1 MSMYHL
7 DRVFRPR
14 SVALVGATDRKGTI
28 GHALWR
34 NLTAGSFKGR
44 VFLVNPRHRALGE
57 EIVYSSVLDIEESPD
72 LAVIATPIKTVPEV
86 LAACVKR
93 EVGGAI
99 VISAGGKE
107 IGKEGIRIESEIREE
122 AAKGKIR
129 IVGPNCMGIIA
140 TEWGLNASFAEEM
153 PLPGRIA
160 FVSQSGAICSAI
172 LDLSFQERIGFRY
185 FVSVGSMLDVDFG
198 DLINYLGHDP
208 KVSSIV
214 LYMEQLS
221 RVRKFLSASR
231 AVSRFKPII
240 VLKSGRSPAGARA
253 ASSHT
258 GALAG
263 EDAIYD
269 AAFERAG
276 IIRVD
281 TIQELFDC
289 SEFVAKQA
297 PATGPGIA
305 ILTNG
310 GGPGVM
316 AADALAANGLTPAQL
331 LPSTIEKLNAVLPSY
346 WSRGNPI
353 DMLGDATARRWQ
365 DVLGVMMEAPEIQ
378 ALLIIFVPQALTPG
392 AEVARALVKR
402 LGAGPHPPILAVWM
416 GGKSAQEPRQ
426 ILNQAGIPTY
436 DTPERGAK
444 AFVHLRR
451 YSRELEL
458 LGEVPPRLEKTLR
471 FERSQAKEILAPVLG
486 QGGGIL
492 TEMESKALL
501 QAYGIPVNPTRTAAS
516 CEDAVSAAREVGG
529 PVAMKIFSRQIT
541 HKSDIG
547 GVALNLEGDRAV
559 ATAFQGMIDRVT
571 KNCPEAVIE
580 GTTIQPMILDGDHEL
595 ILGAKQDR
603 DFGPVILFGMGGV
616 MTEIFKDRALGLP
629 PLNRLLARRLMEKT
643 LCYQVLKGFRNRE
656 AANMPL
662 LEEILIRLSQLLTDL
677 PEVEELD
684 INPLILRGDEAVA
697 VDARVMV
704 KPTAVKPPSHL
715 VISPYPEQYESDA
728 VTRDGRP
735 YGIRP
740 IKPEDASLLIQLF
753 STLSRKSVY
762 YRFLSPLKA
771 LPPQM
776 VSLFT
781 QIDYDRDMALVAVE
795 HRGGEERLLGV
806 ARLMVEPSGLQGEF
820 AVVIGDPWQGLGI
833 GARLLQDILA
843 IGEERGM
850 EEIWGLVLA
859 ENKSMLNLARKLGF
873 SIKPFDDPGVYRAA
887 LRLSGAESEREG
899 GGIEYLT

>member
-1 MSMYHL
+1 MVNL
-7 DRVFRPR
+7 DRVFRPT
-14 SVALVGATDRKGTI
+14 SVALVGATDREGTI

-34 NLTAGSFKGR
+34 NLTTGRFKGR
-44 VFLVNPRHRALGE
+44 VYPVNPHRKALGKAV
-57 EIVYSSVLDIEESPD
+57 VYPSISAIEAPLD
-72 LAVIATPIKTVPEV
+72 LAVIATPINTVPEV
-86 LAACVKR
+86 LAACAQKQ
-93 EVGGAI
+93 VGGAI

-107 IGKEGIRIESEIREE
+107 IGKEGIRSEKEIQKA

-140 TEWGLNASFAEEM
+140 AEPGLNASFAEEM

-160 FVSQSGAICSAI
+160 FLSQSGAICSAI
-172 LDLSFQERIGFRY
+172 LDLSFEESIGFRY

-198 DLINYLGHDP
+198 DLINYFGHDP
-208 KVSSIV
+208 EVSSIL
-214 LYMEQLS
+214 LYIEQLS
-221 RVRKFLSASR
+221 RVRKFLSAAR
-231 AVSRFKPII
+231 TVTRFKPII
-240 VLKSGRSPAGARA
+240 VLKSGRSPAGAKA

-289 SEFVAKQA
+289 AELVAKQT
-297 PATGPGIA
+297 PAKGSSLA

-316 AADALAANGLTPAQL
+316 AADALATSGLVPAQL
-331 LPSTIEKLNAVLPSY
+331 ESSTIQQLNGVLPSY

-353 DMLGDATARRWQ
+353 DMLGDATIERWRKVVGIMLEAR
-365 DVLGVMMEAPEIQ
+365 EIQ

-392 AEVARALVKR
+392 TEVARALVER
-402 LGAGPHPPILAVWM
+402 LGAGPHYPVLGVWM
-416 GGKSAQEPRQ
+416 GGKSAREPRQ
-426 ILNQAGIPTY
+426 LLNRAGIPTY
-436 DTPERGAK
+436 DTPERAVR

-451 YSRELEL
+451 YARELEL
-458 LGEVPPRLEKTLR
+458 LGEVPPRLETTLLFDR
-471 FERSQAKEILAPVLG
+471 NKARDILTPVLEK
-486 QGGGIL
+486 GGGLL

-501 QAYGIPVNPTRTAAS
+501 CAYGIPVNPTRAVAS
-516 CEDAVSAAREVGG
+516 AEAAVSAAREMRG
-529 PVAMKIFSRQIT
+529 PVVMKVLSRQIT

-547 GVALNLEGDRAV
+547 GVLLNLEGDRAV
-559 ATAFQGMIDRVT
+559 ASAFQKIIQGARQHF
-571 KNCPEAVIE
+571 PEAEID
-580 GTTIQPMILDGDHEL
+580 GATLQPMILGGEHEL
-595 ILGAKQDR
+595 IVGAKQDTE
-603 DFGPVILFGMGGV
+603 FGPVILFGMGGV

-677 PEVEELD
+677 PEVWELD
-684 INPLILRGDEAVA
+684 INPLILRGKEAVA
-697 VDARVMV
+697 VDARVV
-704 KPTAVKPPSHL
+704 VTPTAVKAPSHL

-795 HRGGEERLLGV
+795 HRDGEERLLGV
-806 ARLMVEPSGLQGEF
+806 ARLMVEPGGERGEF
-820 AVVIGDPWQGLGI
+820 AVVIGDSWQGLGI
-833 GARLLQDILA
+833 GARLMEDLLA
-843 IGEERGM
+843 IGKERGM
-850 EEIWGLVLA
+850 EEIWGLVLP
-859 ENKSMLNLARKLGF
+859 ENKTMLNLAQKLGF
-873 SIKPFDDPGVYRAA
+873 SIRPSEDRRVYRVA
-887 LRLSGAESEREG
+887 LRLSGQGDDNQG
-899 GGIEYLT
+899 GGQATK